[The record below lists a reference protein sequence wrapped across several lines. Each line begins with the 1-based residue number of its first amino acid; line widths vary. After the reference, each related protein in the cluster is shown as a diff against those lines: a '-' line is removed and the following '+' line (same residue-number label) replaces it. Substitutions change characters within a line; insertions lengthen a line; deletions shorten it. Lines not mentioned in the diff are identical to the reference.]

1 MSKKKTTEEFIEEI
15 KKIHGNKYDYS
26 KINYVNN
33 KTKVCIVCPKHGEFW
48 QRPDKIINRHDGCE
62 KCSYEYRSSIFR
74 KKQDDFI
81 KDAVKIHGNKY
92 DYSKTFYHKSSDKI
106 CIICPK
112 HGEFWQ
118 IANDH
123 IRGSG
128 CPVCKQS
135 NLEKEIINRLNIED
149 IKYIYQCG
157 HDIFSWLG
165 RQTLDF
171 YLPDYNIAIEC
182 QGRQHFQPIEHFGGK
197 LGLKACIERDKNK
210 KMLCDKNGIKLK
222 YYATDFRIIRDNTFF
237 DDIDELLN
245 NIKNE

>member
-33 KTKVCIVCPKHGEFW
+33 KTKVCIICPKHGEFW

-81 KDAVKIHGNKY
+81 KDAVKIHGQKD
-92 DYSKTFYHKSSDKI
+92 DYSKTFSHKSSDKI
-106 CIICPK
+106 CRICPK

-135 NLEKEIINRLNIED
+135 NLEKEISMLKKLLMSNE
-149 IKYIYQCG
+149 
-157 HDIFSWLG
+157 
-165 RQTLDF
+165 
-171 YLPDYNIAIEC
+171 
-182 QGRQHFQPIEHFGGK
+182 K
-197 LGLKACIERDKNK
+197 LGSEIGSFQNQQDWMNTQGDIYNEESPFKKIMIPDEFNMLNK
-210 KMLCDKNGIKLK
+210 IN
-222 YYATDFRIIRDNTFF
+222 FR
-237 DDIDELLN
+237 
-245 NIKNE
+245 